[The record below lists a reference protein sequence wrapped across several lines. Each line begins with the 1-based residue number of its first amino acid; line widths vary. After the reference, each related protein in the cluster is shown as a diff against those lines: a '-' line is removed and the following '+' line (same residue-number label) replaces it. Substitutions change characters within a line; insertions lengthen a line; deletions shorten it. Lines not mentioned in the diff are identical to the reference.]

1 MNLPLVALL
10 MAFLVMGF
18 GDVRGS
24 FVGIAK
30 EVFGISSAQGALIPL
45 AGAISFALFSLPAG
59 LFATRKGKKYLLQ
72 AGLLFMAG
80 AHLLPCFLLARFSHL
95 LLAIFLI
102 GFGMTCLL
110 VAGNPL
116 LREVTAP
123 ERYPRNLTF
132 AQFVKSLGSIAGPYF
147 IAFIVVRGFS
157 WKGIFPCFALLAL
170 LAWAAVTWS
179 ALPEDPPERPAAFR
193 DLVALMRIG
202 AIRRTVL
209 GLFLFTGSEMGM
221 NTYLASH
228 MWLTFGMDIQGDA
241 IRFGQG
247 LFWLSQGIGRLL
259 GTLALSWVQ
268 PRRFLLLCAFAGM
281 AAMAGLCL
289 GSRTLAI
296 AAVVLAGMSF
306 SNVWP
311 SLFAL
316 TLQSRPRQGAE
327 LAGLAVMANLG
338 GAVVPFLM
346 GWTADLSAVR
356 WAFLVPLGALAYVTA
371 LAWRF
376 RSGTA

>member
-1 MNLPLVALL
+1 MNLPLLALL

-30 EVFGISSAQGALIPL
+30 EVFGISAAQGALIPL
-45 AGAISFALFSLPAG
+45 AGAVSFALFSLPAG

-72 AGLLFMAG
+72 AGLLIVAA
-80 AHLLPCFLLARFSHL
+80 AHLVPCFLLTRFSHL
-95 LLAIFLI
+95 LLAVFLI

-110 VAGNPL
+110 VAGNPM
-116 LREVTAP
+116 LREVTEPA
-123 ERYPRNLTF
+123 RYPRNLTF
-132 AQFVKSLGSIAGPYF
+132 AQFIKSLGSIAGPYL
-147 IAFIVVRGFS
+147 IAFIVSRGFS
-157 WKGIFPCFALLAL
+157 WKGIFPCFAVLAMA
-170 LAWAAVTWS
+170 AWVAVTFS
-179 ALPEDPPERPAAFR
+179 KLPEDLSERPARFK
-193 DLVALMRIG
+193 DLRALMG
-202 AIRRTVL
+202 VPSVRRTVL
-209 GLFLFTGSEMGM
+209 GLFLFTGAEMGM

-228 MWLTFGMDIQGDA
+228 MWLTYGMDVQGDA

-247 LFWLSQGIGRLL
+247 LFWLSQGVGRLL
-259 GTLALSWVQ
+259 GTLALSWVG
-268 PRRFLLLCAFAGM
+268 PRPFLRVCAIAGM

-289 GSRTLAI
+289 GSRAV
-296 AAVVLAGMSF
+296 AVAGVVLAGMSF
-306 SNVWP
+306 SNIWP

-316 TLQSRPRQGAE
+316 TLETRPRQGAE

-346 GWTADLSAVR
+346 GLAADLTAVR
-356 WAFLVPLGALAYVTA
+356 WAFLVPLGALAYVTT
-371 LAWRF
+371 LAGRF

>member
-1 MNLPLVALL
+1 MNLPLLALL

-24 FVGIAK
+24 FVGIARS
-30 EVFGISSAQGALIPL
+30 VYGISEAQGALIPL

-72 AGLLFMAG
+72 AGLLNVAA
-80 AHLLPCFLLARFSHL
+80 AHLVPCFLLARFSHL
-95 LLAIFLI
+95 LLAILLI

-116 LREVTAP
+116 LREVTEPA
-123 ERYPRNLTF
+123 RYPRNLTF
-132 AQFVKSLGSIAGPYF
+132 AQFIKSLGSIAGPYL
-147 IAFIVVRGFS
+147 IAFIVSHGFS
-157 WKGIFPCFALLAL
+157 WKGIFPCFAVLAMV
-170 LAWAAVTWS
+170 AWAAVTLS
-179 ALPEDPPERPAAFR
+179 KLPDDLSERPARFR
-193 DLVALMRIG
+193 DLMALMRIRP
-202 AIRRTVL
+202 IRRTVL

-228 MWLTFGMDIQGDA
+228 MWLTFGMEVQGDA
-241 IRFGQG
+241 MRYGQG

-259 GTLALSWVQ
+259 GTVALSWMP
-268 PRRFLLLCAFAGM
+268 PRPFLLVCSVVGI

-289 GSRTLAI
+289 GSREVAV
-296 AAVVLAGMSF
+296 AGVVLAGMSF
-306 SNVWP
+306 SNIWP

-316 TLQSRPRQGAE
+316 TLETRPRQGAE

-338 GAVVPFLM
+338 GAVVPILM
-346 GWTADLSAVR
+346 GVTADLTAVR
-356 WAFLVPLGALAYVTA
+356 WAFLVPLGALAYVTR
-371 LAWRF
+371 LARV